1 MMEENKI
8 ENFLEQSIKILRPI
22 YKTPKKIIAFIKHD
36 RIKNIIGNPPIC
48 VK

>member
-22 YKTPKKIIAFIKHD
+22 YKTPMRTGDAFEKIKAK
-36 RIKNIIGNPPIC
+36 
-48 VK
+48 